1 MNHIEKNSVEPT
13 VLIEGQ
19 PTAIAR
25 RSSEGNGPAM
35 PSGEPSVLIAGH
47 PAVSLD
53 GHLTSEHCPVS
64 GKPTVLVAGRPATGE

>member
-1 MNHIEKNSVEPT
+1 MKHIGKNSVEPT

-19 PTAIAR
+19 PTAIVGQ
-25 RSSEGNGPAM
+25 SSDGKCSAI
-35 PSGEPSVLIAGH
+35 PSGEPSVLIAGY

-53 GHLTSEHCPVS
+53 GYSASEHCPVS